1 MFECKAQADEK
12 TEHTNVCE
20 YFEEAC
26 NTAFKYPNVYS
37 FHHILNDE
45 EKSFKYKAC
54 KFVIHEAYFLYVEWM
69 MNAAQRS
76 SWTFCFVI

>member
-26 NTAFKYPNVYS
+26 NTKIDHQLDPYRNPSRIV
-37 FHHILNDE
+37 
-45 EKSFKYKAC
+45 
-54 KFVIHEAYFLYVEWM
+54 
-69 MNAAQRS
+69 
-76 SWTFCFVI
+76 SW